1 MTNKEM
7 YELIDVYFD
16 GELEKGKEPILFT
29 TLSADEEAREYF
41 KNLNRLKTHFSNS
54 MEEVPSMLDER
65 ILKAAAET
73 GLKQNIFF
81 NRTVYYAGAAVL
93 VLILLI
99 STFFFYSKSEEYKV
113 QYADLT
119 REVRMQNDKLELLMN
134 ALPAVEVR
142 EGILQKTDRPS
153 EVKKR
158 TGQVVAFVIPQVE
171 VMSGSR
177 QLIDLTREIKKQ
189 NEKLELL
196 MNALPKVDVKGSYLQ
211 TKQII
216 VRPKI

>member
-1 MTNKEM
+1 
-7 YELIDVYFD
+7 
-16 GELEKGKEPILFT
+16 
-29 TLSADEEAREYF
+29 
-41 KNLNRLKTHFSNS
+41 
-54 MEEVPSMLDER
+54 
-65 ILKAAAET
+65 
-73 GLKQNIFF
+73 
-81 NRTVYYAGAAVL
+81 
-93 VLILLI
+93 
-99 STFFFYSKSEEYKV
+99 
-113 QYADLT
+113 
-119 REVRMQNDKLELLMN
+119 MN

-158 TGQVVAFVIPQVE
+158 TGQVVAFVMPQVE